1 MEGEGPTEG
10 EAAVEGDGEA
20 EGDGAAVAG
29 AGVAGGGRPGAS
41 STTPPSSA
49 APTTVPMTR
58 PAAIAVFPPIGSE
71 RTSTTRPK
79 ARPPDL
85 HYHSPAMTGR
95 PAAAVHAVRTRLL
108 PALLTALGVVLLTVG
123 LLSYADPTTAGAGVE
138 PSPTSVEQPSTAP
151 SPSLE
156 APSGSAAA
164 SEAPTDTPQPTKRG
178 TPGHATRVVVPALKI
193 DLPVVGGPNGYP
205 FCNVAMYIDG
215 LGKPLMDLGRPG
227 RGMAT
232 YLFAHARDGM
242 FGPIYELAIQ
252 KHQPEK
258 MLGMIVQVYTDD
270 DKLYLYEIDKVLL
283 HQLNL
288 DSAFSSDTEQLWL
301 QTSEGPAGTPGKTQL
316 RGKLLSVGDADPAD
330 AHPKAKPIRC
340 D

>member
-1 MEGEGPTEG
+1 
-10 EAAVEGDGEA
+10 
-20 EGDGAAVAG
+20 
-29 AGVAGGGRPGAS
+29 
-41 STTPPSSA
+41 
-49 APTTVPMTR
+49 MTR

-71 RTSTTRPK
+71 RTSTNRPK
-79 ARPPDL
+79 ARVPTL
-85 HYHSPAMTGR
+85 HYHSAAMTGR
-95 PAAAVHAVRTRLL
+95 PAAAVNAARTRLL
-108 PALLTALGVVLLTVG
+108 PALLTALGVVLLTAG
-123 LLSYADPTTAGAGVE
+123 LLSYADPTTAGAVVE
-138 PSPTSVEQPSTAP
+138 PSPTSVELPPSTAP

-156 APSGSAAA
+156 APSGSAGA
-164 SEAPTDTPQPTKRG
+164 SEAPTATPEPTKPG
-178 TPGHATRVVVPALKI
+178 TPGHATRVVIPALKI
-193 DLPVVGGPNGYP
+193 DLPIVGGPNGYP

-215 LGKPLMDLGRPG
+215 LGKPLVDLGRPG
-227 RGMAT
+227 RNIAT

-242 FGPIYELAIQ
+242 FGPIYEQAIV
-252 KHQPEK
+252 KHQPAK

-288 DSAFSSDTEQLWL
+288 DAAFAADTEELWL

-330 AHPKAKPIRC
+330 AHPKAKPVRC